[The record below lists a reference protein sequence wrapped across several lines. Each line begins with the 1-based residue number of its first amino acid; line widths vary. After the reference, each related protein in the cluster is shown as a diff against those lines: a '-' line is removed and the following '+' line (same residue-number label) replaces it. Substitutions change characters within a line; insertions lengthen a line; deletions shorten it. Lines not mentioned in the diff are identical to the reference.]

1 MTTATRIALT
11 QITIQ
16 VFQSFEES
24 LSGVNAAL

>member
-1 MTTATRIALT
+1 MTAATRIVLA

-16 VFQSFEES
+16 VFQSFEDS